1 MRRVITSPRAQ
12 RQLRAAE
19 RWWLS
24 HRDKAPAAFDEDLQE
39 GVESI
44 VRNPTIYP
52 FVNARRGIRRMLL
65 ERIRYYVYY
74 RVNKRDEIE
83 LLSIWHASR
92 RPPRL

>member
-19 RWWLS
+19 CWWLS

-52 FVNARRGIRRMLL
+52 FVNVRRGIRRRLL